1 MAEKLV
7 DMAYSKQELKAEK
20 KEMSVGYDGNP
31 NPYPWGLCLRL
42 EDKEL
47 TKLGIKSLPEVG
59 AEMTFEVR
67 CKVTS
72 VSQEASETRQ
82 AHRCVALQI
91 TAMAVDDGAAD
102 TE

>member
-7 DMAYSKQELKAEK
+7 DMSYSAKELKAEK
-20 KEMSVGYDGNP
+20 KEMSVGYDGSP

-47 TKLGIKSLPEVG
+47 SKLGITTLPEVG
-59 AEMTFEVR
+59 TEMAFEIM

-91 TAMAVDDGAAD
+91 TAMAVDDGVGD
-102 TE
+102 KE